1 MITVKG
7 LHKKFKDFHVLKGL
21 DMHVQKGEIY
31 GFIGHNGAGKS
42 TTMNILAGLSRPTR
56 GECTVNGVSVEN
68 LEHPGDLHIGYLPE
82 DPKFYPWMTARET
95 LAYLGGDI
103 AGGRINEML
112 EWVGLTHAA
121 HRRVGGFSRGMKQ
134 RLGIGAALIRD
145 PALLILDEP
154 SSALDPEGRSDVLR
168 LIAEMK
174 QMGKTVLFSTHIL
187 ADVERICDRV
197 GMIADG
203 CMIMEK
209 PLFQLQRDNIRPI
222 FEITPAI
229 PWEPDTIS
237 KLSQL
242 DVVLEVTIEGNSL
255 HVMTVDESES
265 SKKLLRFFA
274 DRNTPLRS
282 LSLRKNSLE
291 ELFLQEVKP
300 L

>member
-7 LHKKFKDFHVLKGL
+7 LHKNFKDFHALKGVN
-21 DMHVQKGEIY
+21 MHVQKGEIY

-56 GECTVNGVSVEN
+56 GQCTVNGVA
-68 LEHPGDLHIGYLPE
+68 LADIEHPGDLHIGYLPE
-82 DPKFYPWMTARET
+82 DPRFYPWMTACET

-103 AGGRINEML
+103 DKERIAEML

-134 RLGIGAALIRD
+134 RLGVGAALVRD

-168 LIAEMK
+168 LIAEMR

-187 ADVERICDRV
+187 SDVERVCDRV
-197 GMIADG
+197 GMIAEG
-203 CMIMEK
+203 SMIMEK
-209 PLFQLQRDNIRPI
+209 TLSQLQRDNIRTI
-222 FEITPAI
+222 FDITSPV
-229 PWEPDTIS
+229 PWDSDVLS
-237 KLSQL
+237 KLSEL
-242 DVVLEVTIEGNSL
+242 DVVLEITTEGNTL
-255 HVMTVDESES
+255 NVMTVDENES
-265 SKKLLRFFA
+265 SKRLLRFFA
-274 DRNTPLRS
+274 DGNVPLRS
-282 LSLRKNSLE
+282 LSLRKNNLE

>member
-42 TTMNILAGLSRPTR
+42 TTMNILVGLSRPTR
-56 GECTVNGVSVEN
+56 GECTVNGTVLANV
-68 LEHPGDLHIGYLPE
+68 EHPGDLHIGYLPE
-82 DPKFYPWMTARET
+82 DPRFYSWMTARET

-103 AGGRINEML
+103 AGERINEML

-134 RLGIGAALIRD
+134 RLGVGAALIRD

-174 QMGKTVLFSTHIL
+174 QMGKTILFSTHIL
-187 ADVERICDRV
+187 ADVERVCDRV
-197 GMIADG
+197 GMIAEG
-203 CMIMEK
+203 RMIMEK

-229 PWEPDTIS
+229 PWEPDIIS

-242 DVVLEVTIEGNSL
+242 DVVLEVTIKGNSL

-274 DRNTPLRS
+274 DRNTPLRG

>member
-7 LHKKFKDFHVLKGL
+7 LHKNYKDFNALKGV
-21 DMHVQKGEIY
+21 DMHVHKGEIY

-42 TTMNILAGLSRPTR
+42 TTMNILAGLSRPTK
-56 GECTVNGVSVEN
+56 GQCTVNGVA
-68 LEHPGDLHIGYLPE
+68 LADIEHPGDLRIGYLPE
-82 DPKFYPWMTARET
+82 DPRFYPWMTAFET
-95 LAYLGGDI
+95 LAYLGGDV
-103 AGGRINEML
+103 AVERTAEML

-134 RLGIGAALIRD
+134 RLGVGAALVRN

-187 ADVERICDRV
+187 GDVERVCDRV
-197 GMIADG
+197 GMIAEG
-203 CMIMEK
+203 RMIMEK
-209 PLFQLQRDNIRPI
+209 TLSQLQRDNIRPI
-222 FEITPAI
+222 FEITSAV
-229 PWEPDTIS
+229 PWNTDV
-237 KLSQL
+237 LSELSEL
-242 DVVLEVTIEGNSL
+242 DVVLEITTEGNTL
-255 HVMTVDESES
+255 NVMTVDENES
-265 SKKLLRFFA
+265 SKRLLRFFA
-274 DRNTPLRS
+274 DGNVPLRS
-282 LSLRKNSLE
+282 LSLRKNNLE